1 VGPARLITID
11 GPAGAGKSTTARG
24 LARALGW
31 TYLDS
36 GAFYRL
42 VAWQTARRGIN
53 PEDEAAV
60 AALLPQLAPEPGADE
75 EGFFLRLDG
84 RRLSGELRTP
94 EVSREASRVARLPA
108 VRRWVTAR
116 LRQLARGRRVVAE
129 GRDLGT
135 VVFPDADL
143 KLYLD
148 ADLAVRAARRQ
159 QEQAALG
166 AGGDLTATLEAI
178 AARDAQDQ
186 NRTEAPLQV
195 PEGAVI
201 LDTSRLT
208 PEEVVARCLQLATER
223 LHLAPPGEAGMA
235 PPGRGE
241 TTT

>member
-1 VGPARLITID
+1 
-11 GPAGAGKSTTARG
+11 
-24 LARALGW
+24 
-31 TYLDS
+31 
-36 GAFYRL
+36 
-42 VAWQTARRGIN
+42 
-53 PEDEAAV
+53 
-60 AALLPQLAPEPGADE
+60 
-75 EGFFLRLDG
+75 
-84 RRLSGELRTP
+84 LRTP

-108 VRRWVTAR
+108 VRRWVTER

-195 PEGAVI
+195 PSGAVI

-223 LHLAPPGEAGMA
+223 LHLAPPGGAGMA